1 MIDEFKT
8 IHNTYENLKR
18 SISSVHEIQ
27 KDVKSMEEEKEQ
39 ISHKLN
45 NIKRRVDINSH
56 PEFFALVKEFRE
68 EKNKNERIMT
78 QLQQQELQSEQIE
91 GKYKRIEQ
99 QLKETKNNFQLG
111 SSPQE
116 LIERLT
122 EEVRIKQHLIDEV
135 LPSELEQLKRYVQD
149 IENIEA
155 QPSISE
161 DYLTKLN
168 LQIHT
173 LNREI
178 NTIVENRMLN
188 NDPMEDK
195 MTLFR
200 QNV

>member
-135 LPSELEQLKRYVQD
+135 LPSELEQLRRYVQD